1 MDELELMDLYFRP
14 MREELTRAGF
24 KELRTPEEVDEAL
37 NSGAETTF
45 VVVNSMCGCAGGIA
59 RPAAIQ
65 AIQSEVRPQ
74 QLVTVFASQDR
85 EATARMREYFGDEP
99 PSSPSMALLKG
110 KELVYMMHRSEIET
124 SDPVTVAGK
133 LRQVF
138 EQYCG

>member
-1 MDELELMDLYFRP
+1 MEDFELMDLYFRP

-45 VVVNSMCGCAGGIA
+45 VMINSMCGCAGGIA
-59 RPAAIQ
+59 RPAAIK

-110 KELVYMMHRSEIET
+110 KKLVHMIHRHQIEN
-124 SDPVTVAGK
+124 SDPETVADELK
-133 LRQVF
+133 RVF
-138 EQYCG
+138 AQYCR